1 MAEFRIYTDSCS
13 DLSTELRKEYDID
26 YCRMGVVVDGE
37 DLKADLDWKVFSV
50 EEFYG
55 WISSGR
61 KVKTSQVS
69 IQEFQDCWEPV
80 LKAGK
85 DIIYIGCSSMLS
97 SSVNTAAFVAKEL
110 LEQYPDR
117 KIIVIDSLNSS
128 GCEGM
133 MTIDAAVLRKQGKSL
148 EEVAKWVEDNKLK
161 YNQFCTIDTLKYLK
175 NAGRVKG
182 PKAFMGDLFHKKPIF
197 ISDKNGNNYT
207 IGTVT
212 GNKNADKELVQGC
225 VKAFRN
231 NESPCQRIVIGRA
244 TDNDRALDIAKQIE
258 DILHIKPEI
267 WTIGPIIGASC
278 GPGIVAAQCFGA
290 EVTRYEGEENK

>member
-1 MAEFRIYTDSCS
+1 MADFRIYTDSCS
-13 DLSTELRKEYDID
+13 DLSTELRKQYDID

-37 DLKADLDWKVFSV
+37 DLKADLDWKLYSV

-69 IQEFQDCWEPV
+69 IQEFQECWEPV

-85 DIIYIGCSSMLS
+85 DILYIACSSMLS
-97 SSVNTAAFVAKEL
+97 SSVNTGAFVAKEL
-110 LEQYPDR
+110 LENYPDR
-117 KIIVIDSLNSS
+117 KIIVVDSLTSS

-133 MTIDAAVLRKQGKSL
+133 LSIDAAVLRSQGKSL
-148 EEVAKWVEDNKLK
+148 DEVAKWVEENKLR
-161 YNQFCTIDTLKYLK
+161 YNQFCTVDTLMYLK

-197 ISDKNGNNYT
+197 ISDRKGNNYT

-212 GNKNADKELVQGC
+212 GNKNADKELIQGC
-225 VKAFRN
+225 IKAYDGS
-231 NESPCQRIVIGRA
+231 EPAPRIVVGRA
-244 TDNDRALDIAKQIE
+244 MDDVRAVEIAKQIE
-258 DILHIKPEI
+258 DVLHIKPEI

-278 GPGIVAAQCFGA
+278 GPGIIATQCFGV
-290 EVTRYEGEENK
+290 EVTRYEGEDK